1 MLRRAVFFDRDGVLN
16 EAVVRN
22 SRPYPPAGLA
32 DLRICHGAREAL
44 ESLRDAGFVLICVTN
59 QPDVARGTADINV
72 VNAMNE
78 VLLLEL
84 PLDEIVMC
92 VHDDVDGCACRK
104 PKPGM
109 IIDAALRHHIDP
121 DASYLVGDRWRD
133 IEAGIAAG
141 CWTLFVDRGYA
152 EEAPDILPDICVG
165 SVVEAA
171 AWILA
176 NSTTEQVR

>member
-22 SRPYPPAGLA
+22 GRPYPPAGL
-32 DLRICHGAREAL
+32 DELRICDGAPAAL
-44 ESLRDAGFVLICVTN
+44 EALRDAGFALICVTN
-59 QPDVARGTADINV
+59 QPDVARGTANIDV
-72 VNAMNE
+72 VNAINAI
-78 VLLLEL
+78 LLAEL

-92 VHDDVDGCACRK
+92 IHDDASGCACRK

-109 IIDAALRHHIDP
+109 VIDAARRHHLDP
-121 DASYLVGDRWRD
+121 GASYLVGDRWRD
-133 IEAGIAAG
+133 IEAGIAAS
-141 CWTLFVDRGYA
+141 CRTLFVDRGYA
-152 EEAPDILPDICVG
+152 EDAPEIMPDVRVA

-176 NSTTEQVR
+176 DITAEHGR